1 MSTLRG
7 TVFRIT
13 FDPLVAGEVAGPGD
27 ATFRAGRRIV
37 LGDGFSVTAG
47 GRFRAVIDPSL
58 R

>member
-1 MSTLRG
+1 MRG

-37 LGDGFSVTAG
+37 LGDGFSVTEG
-47 GRFRAVIDPSL
+47 GRFWAVTDPSL
-58 R
+58 P